1 MRFVDLIYPAA
12 MNKNI
17 SLLICWL
24 LLGIWFTASEATAA
38 DLKVIHLLN
47 RLSFGL
53 RPGDVEQVEKLG
65 IETYIQQ
72 QLNPESIPQPTV
84 NQELAQFTTLK
95 LPPMELMARLNTMP
109 KQPTEAM
116 RKAQRQSQYAVLD
129 ESIQARLLQSTE
141 SPRQLQEVMVDFWY
155 NHFNVFSRKGFNE
168 LLVGAYEQQAIRPHT
183 MGRFRDLLGATAHH
197 PAMLY
202 YLDNWQ
208 SSATKSSTTPN
219 GKRNKGLN
227 ENYARELMELHT
239 LGVNGGYSQE
249 DVITLAKIF
258 TGWTFQRSPNPTTAP
273 NGFVFNEKQHD
284 FSDKVFLGKPI
295 KGSGIAEGEQAL
307 DILDKSPITA
317 RHISTQ
323 LAQYFVT
330 DQPPKALIDRL
341 TQTYLNSDGNIREL
355 LATLFR
361 SPEFWDPKHYN
372 SKFKTPYQ
380 YTISVVRSTGVA
392 VQDYRSIGRILKDAG
407 MPVYGQTSPDGYKN
421 TIAAWL
427 NPDAL
432 TRRISFATNFSSGR
446 QNPSQQPI
454 DPVPLSHTLR
464 GLFTPQT
471 QQTIDRSPANLRSAL
486 MLGSPEF
493 MYR

>member
-1 MRFVDLIYPAA
+1 
-12 MNKNI
+12 MNKKI
-17 SLLICWL
+17 SLSICCL
-24 LLGIWFTASEATAA
+24 LLGSLMTTSEATAA

-47 RLSFGL
+47 RISFGL
-53 RPGDVEQVEKLG
+53 RPGDAEQVEKLG
-65 IETYIQQ
+65 IEAYIQQ

-84 NQELAQFTTLK
+84 TEELAQFKTLR
-95 LPPMELMARLNTMP
+95 LNPMELMAQLDTMP
-109 KQPTEAM
+109 KTTTEPM
-116 RKAQRQSQYAVLD
+116 RKAQRQLQNEVLN

-168 LLVGAYEQQAIRPHT
+168 ILVGAYEQQAIRGHS

-208 SSATKSSTTPN
+208 STVTKSTAMPN

-239 LGVNGGYSQE
+239 LGVNSGYTQQ

-258 TGWTFQRSPNPTTAP
+258 TGWTFQRSPKPGVEP
-273 NGFVFNEKQHD
+273 NGFFFNEKQHD
-284 FSDKVFLGKPI
+284 FSDKVFLGKTI
-295 KGSGIAEGEQAL
+295 KGSGLAEGEQAL
-307 DILDKSPITA
+307 DILAKSPITA

-323 LAQYFVT
+323 LAQYFVA
-330 DQPPKALIDRL
+330 DQPPKALVDRL
-341 TQTYLNSDGNIREL
+341 TQKYMDTDGNIREL
-355 LATLFR
+355 LSALFR
-361 SPEFWDPKHYN
+361 SPEFWDKQHYN
-372 SKFKTPYQ
+372 TKFKNPYQ
-380 YTISVVRSTGVA
+380 YVISVVRSTGVT
-392 VQDYRSIGRILKDAG
+392 VPDYRSIGRILKDAG
-407 MPVYGQTSPDGYKN
+407 MPVYGQISPDGYKN
-421 TIAAWL
+421 TVDAWL

-446 QNPSQQPI
+446 LAPSQQPI
-454 DPVPLSHTLR
+454 DPLPLSNTLR
-464 GLFTPQT
+464 GLFSAQT
-471 QQTIDRSPANLRSAL
+471 QQTIDSNPTHLRSAL